1 MNPRPLDLFI
11 WTLVFDCLFK
21 CSSPM
26 YVSPADAASGGV
38 ESGNSTYPADDYHS
52 DSDADGRLRSRR
64 HIPARCHPDPR
75 SPDLHRR
82 SICPYEIIR
91 DLNEFRVPDL
101 ILRARCLCE
110 HSHCSDGSAGVQ
122 GHSRCVALVS
132 PLKVAYLQPSNVQR
146 VVATEIVQ
154 VPVACICASQ
164 PAGRHMPSNRN
175 IVV

>member
-1 MNPRPLDLFI
+1 M
-11 WTLVFDCLFK
+11 FK
-21 CSSPM
+21 CSAPS
-26 YVSPADAASGGV
+26 YVSPADAATLNGGV
-38 ESGNSTYPADDYHS
+38 DNWTDGPAFRTDHYHS